1 MKPRLLEG
9 DYKPKLFGC
18 PSSGEASLTPKE
30 LSARSR
36 SLKSFAEESHIK
48 PKVRRV
54 IWGLGFRV
62 QGLGFSLYW
71 DNEKRKWK
79 LL

>member
-1 MKPRLLEG
+1 MKPNLIKG
-9 DYKPKLFGC
+9 DHKPKLFGC

-54 IWGLGFRV
+54 ILGLGFRV
-62 QGLGFSLYW
+62 RGLGFRLYW
-71 DNEKRKWK
+71 DNGKENGNY
-79 LL
+79 